1 MSIFFNPDEVFEMAE
16 QIEKNGARFYRQAA
30 QGAQGVKIGELLQ
43 SLAAMEDEHG
53 KLFAK
58 MRANLKKEE
67 IEFNADEQ
75 ASLYLKAWAD
85 GHAFDMKSDPVRRI
99 KDQKNMQGILKV
111 AIELEKESIAFYLG
125 IKNGVNKKAY
135 RDRIE
140 EIIKEEMNHIVSL
153 SVKLSSLKK

>member
-1 MSIFFNPDEVFEMAE
+1 MAE

-30 QGAQGVKIGELLQ
+30 QGAQEGEVSELLQ
-43 SLAAMEDEHG
+43 SLAAIEDEHG

-111 AIELEKESIAFYLG
+111 AIELER
-125 IKNGVNKKAY
+125 N
-135 RDRIE
+135 
-140 EIIKEEMNHIVSL
+140 L
-153 SVKLSSLKK
+153 SHFTSALKWRK